1 MKSILPVIAILL
13 GILFPQ
19 AGSYSFL
26 LKPLLMFILF
36 FPFLELKITTFHKS
50 TIWIIIAN
58 IALAITAYFLLLP
71 FNSDL
76 AFVSFITA
84 IAPTA
89 ISAPAVASF
98 LALDVEYV
106 TLSTILTNSVIALT
120 LPFLLPL
127 LTHEANSLSTPE
139 MLLSILGLF
148 LIPLLCALTL
158 KILPPQ
164 ILNFFVKIKIISFY
178 AWAVVLF
185 IAGAKASHF
194 IVYESSISPLTIAAI
209 ATVSLVICAA
219 NFGVGFLLGGEQ
231 FAREASQ
238 SLGQKNTMLTVWLS
252 LSFLQPVVAL
262 GPMFYIFYHNLY
274 NSYQLV
280 KIKPHQ
286 M

>member
-1 MKSILPVIAILL
+1 MKSLLPVIAIVL

-19 AGSYSFL
+19 VGSYSFL
-26 LKPLLMFILF
+26 IKPLLMFIIF
-36 FPFLELKITTFHKS
+36 FPFLELKIKTFYKS
-50 TIWIIIAN
+50 TLWIVIAN
-58 IALAITAYFLLLP
+58 IAIPTAAYLLLLP

-89 ISAPAVASF
+89 ISAPAVAGF

-120 LPFLLPL
+120 LPFLLPI
-127 LTHEANSLSTPE
+127 LTHEVNSLSAPE
-139 MLLSILGLF
+139 ILLSILGLF
-148 LIPLLCALTL
+148 LIPLLVARTIIILKPHILKPALKF
-158 KILPPQ
+158 KIL
-164 ILNFFVKIKIISFY
+164 SFY

-194 IVYESSISPLTIAAI
+194 ILYESTTSPVNIAAI
-209 ATVSLVICAA
+209 ALLSLILCAA
-219 NFGVGFLLGGEQ
+219 NFGVGFLIGGKH

-238 SLGQKNTMLTVWLS
+238 SLGQKNNLLTVWLS
-252 LSFLQPVVAL
+252 LAFLKPVVAL
-262 GPMFYIFYHNLY
+262 GPMFYILYHNLY

-280 KIKPHQ
+280 KRKPHQ

>member
-1 MKSILPVIAILL
+1 MKSILPVVAIVL
-13 GILFPQ
+13 GILLPQ

-36 FPFLELKITTFHKS
+36 FPFLELKINTFYKS
-50 TIWIIIAN
+50 TLWIIIAN
-58 IALAITAYFLLLP
+58 IALAITAYLLLLP

-84 IAPTA
+84 IAPTG
-89 ISAPAVASF
+89 ITAPAVASF

-106 TLSTILTNSVIALT
+106 TLSVILTNSIIALT
-120 LPFLLPL
+120 LPFLIPL
-127 LTHEANSLSTPE
+127 LTHQANSVSPRE
-139 MLLSILGLF
+139 ILLSVLGLF
-148 LIPLLCALTL
+148 LIPLAVVQTL
-158 KILPPQ
+158 KLLNPQVLKSAGKFKIL
-164 ILNFFVKIKIISFY
+164 SFY
-178 AWAVVLF
+178 AWSAVLF

-194 IVYESSISPLTIAAI
+194 ILYESTTSPLTIAAI
-209 ATVSLVICAA
+209 ATISLLICAA
-219 NFGVGFLLGGEQ
+219 NFGVGFLIGGKH

-252 LSFLQPVVAL
+252 LAFLKPVVAL
-262 GPMFYIFYHNLY
+262 GPMFYILYHNLY

-280 KIKPHQ
+280 RTKPHK